1 MKCIYNLHL
10 FFLSFQVEHVTSIKK
25 EVWQTKIRTL
35 EPFVL
40 YRTQAFS
47 KTTQGR
53 QIDLKRSKDIL
64 SF

>member
-1 MKCIYNLHL
+1 M
-10 FFLSFQVEHVTSIKK
+10 TSIKK